1 MDQMGKIV
9 NIDPP
14 YVPQGRVSW
23 HVSRWFLPRL
33 GLLEAMKG
41 TLTLW
46 DSFGTPG
53 DTLLAGA
60 IARIIVDHYP
70 RLKINCVTPNPEVLR
85 EDPNIKTLNAAP
97 DLVVL
102 RFWYLE
108 IIHRKDGET
117 NLLAPTLS
125 QLGIKEYGYRSK
137 VFLTL
142 SELEW
147 AFYQLRFIERHRSL
161 ITINVQSREK
171 LKVWAVERWVE
182 LVSRLAARFE
192 ILQLGASD
200 EPEIP
205 GVTRFA
211 GRLTLRESMA
221 ILSQAQLHVGG
232 VSFLMHAANGLNVPS
247 VIIYGGRETPKNSG
261 YSTNIN
267 LYAKVPCS
275 PCWLHDSHGDRCEN
289 GMKCMNDIGVDQVFE
304 SCVDL
309 LLRNER
315 K

>member
-1 MDQMGKIV
+1 MGKIV
-9 NIDPP
+9 NIVPP
-14 YVPQGRVSW
+14 EVRQSRVSW
-23 HVSRWFLPRL
+23 HASRLLLPRL
-33 GLLEAMKG
+33 GLLDAVKG
-41 TLTLW
+41 RLTLW

-53 DTLLAGA
+53 DTLLAGT
-60 IARIIVDHYP
+60 IARIIVEHYP
-70 RLKINCVTPNPEVLR
+70 RLRINCVTPNPELLR
-85 EDPNIKTLNAAP
+85 NDPNINALNDAP

-117 NLLAPTLS
+117 NLLAPTLC
-125 QLGIKEYGYRSK
+125 QLGIKKYTYQSR
-137 VFLTL
+137 VYLT
-142 SELEW
+142 SAEIEW
-147 AFYQLRFIERHRSL
+147 AQQQLHSIGRHKRL

-171 LKVWAVERWVE
+171 VKVWPVERWEE
-182 LVSRLAARFE
+182 LVSRLAVTCE

-205 GVTRFA
+205 GVKRFA
-211 GRLTLRESMA
+211 GRLTHRQSMA

-247 VIIYGGRETPKNSG
+247 AIIYGGRETPRNSG
-261 YSTNIN
+261 YSTNVN

-275 PCWLHDSHGDRCEN
+275 PCWLHDSHGDRCAYDMQC
-289 GMKCMNDIGVDQVFE
+289 MKDIDVNQVYK

-309 LLRNER
+309 LTGNLRQ
-315 K
+315 